1 MGPLS
6 AGIPREEREEE
17 LEQEETAELD
27 VAAES
32 VLVVSID
39 EKKAGQRSDVAL
51 AELLALTRSHV
62 QKLLDEG
69 RVKRDDGKVLRA
81 NYRLRLGDKVSVKLP
96 APQPLKAEPENIP
109 LNIVYED
116 DDVIVVNKDRGM
128 VTHPAAGNFT
138 GTLVNA
144 LLYHCTNLSGINGV
158 IRPVGS
164 FIFVGPTGVGKTDL
178 CKALA
183 ESLFGDERL
192 MVRFDMSEYMEK
204 GATTKLI
211 GAPPGYVGYDD
222 TQSCLTERIRRKPY
236 SVVLF
241 DEIEKAHPDV
251 FNILLQILD
260 DGRLTDSRGRT
271 VDFKNTVI
279 ILTSNVGAHAAKEPT
294 LGFGAP
300 DEESAYARMRESIES
315 ALKAQF
321 RPEFLNRIDEIVVFH
336 KLTKE
341 DAAKICT
348 KILSGIVGRLKESK
362 ITLKVTDRAK
372 MRLVDEGYSEEFG
385 ARPLKRI
392 VQRRVEDRLS
402 EEILQGRIPPKSVV
416 VFDADPEGYFL
427 RYE

>member
-158 IRPVGS
+158 IRPGIVHRLDKDTSGLLVCAKNDKAHLS
-164 FIFVGPTGVGKTDL
+164 LSRQIQSKLCRRLYIAIVRGNVKEDEGCIETLIARSKTDRKKMAVVQEGGRRAVTHYKVL
-178 CKALA
+178 ERFGRYTVVQC
-183 ESLFGDERL
+183 SLETGRTHQIRVHMEYLGHPLVGDP
-192 MVRFDMSEYMEK
+192 K
-204 GATTKLI
+204 
-211 GAPPGYVGYDD
+211 
-222 TQSCLTERIRRKPY
+222 Y
-236 SVVLF
+236 SPL
-241 DEIEKAHPDV
+241 KTG
-251 FNILLQILD
+251 FNIKGQAL
-260 DGRLTDSRGRT
+260 
-271 VDFKNTVI
+271 
-279 ILTSNVGAHAAKEPT
+279 HAAK
-294 LGFGAP
+294 LGFYHPVTGKLLEFTAP
-300 DEESAYARMRESIES
+300 
-315 ALKAQF
+315 L
-321 RPEFLNRIDEIVVFH
+321 PEDMTRIMNRLRQH
-336 KLTKE
+336 Q
-341 DAAKICT
+341 
-348 KILSGIVGRLKESK
+348 
-362 ITLKVTDRAK
+362 
-372 MRLVDEGYSEEFG
+372 YS
-385 ARPLKRI
+385 
-392 VQRRVEDRLS
+392 
-402 EEILQGRIPPKSVV
+402 
-416 VFDADPEGYFL
+416 
-427 RYE
+427 